1 MLSEELNRLSPL
13 QLSAVKEVA
22 NIGLGHSAKSLADM
36 TGIEFHLS
44 VPDVDSV
51 PVDQLSSLMG
61 GPFAITVGVFMPFVG
76 AVEGHLAF
84 LFPWESAQSVWTL
97 LMGSAPE
104 DFTQIG
110 EVEASAMIEIG
121 NILNSHFLNAVA
133 EMTGLELHSTVPS
146 VGVDAAMTIVES
158 VVLEAE
164 MADAVALCVETSI
177 YNDDLGIRGFFAF
190 IPTKDGLNEVLT
202 RLGVGEAA

>member
-1 MLSEELNRLSPL
+1 MLSEELDQLSPL

-22 NIGLGHSAKSLADM
+22 NIGLGHSARSLAEM
-36 TGIEFHLS
+36 TGREFHLS

-51 PVDQLSSLMG
+51 PVDQLSNLLG
-61 GPFAITVGVFMPFVG
+61 GPMEVTVGVFMPFEG
-76 AVEGHLAF
+76 STTGHLVF
-84 LFPWESAQSVWTL
+84 LFPWESAQAVWTL
-97 LMGSAPE
+97 LMGEAPS
-104 DFTQIG
+104 DMFAIT
-110 EVEASAMIEIG
+110 EVEASAMIEVG

-133 EMTGLELHSTVPS
+133 EMTGLELLSTVPS
-146 VGVDAAMTIVES
+146 VGVEAAMTIVEG
-158 VVLEAE
+158 VVLQAE

-190 IPTKDGLNEVLT
+190 IPTRDGLREVLN